1 MLTTTTTLGGHG
13 TGRFPDRA
21 VPVRSFHDIESGH
34 LDRDS
39 PMAVLFSGGLDSTYL
54 LHRLTAAGFE
64 NIHAVYADLGAGE
77 DIEEQKRVAEQL
89 SVHLHILDGQ
99 RVFADEYVR
108 PAVAAQSLYLGTHP
122 ISSSL
127 SRPLIAKLAVER
139 ATALGATG
147 ILHTANRS
155 QNTMRRL
162 NGALR
167 NLGWAGAYGSPYD
180 LDPVERDQKVRELES
195 RGLVH
200 MSKRLT
206 SVDSNLWCREFES
219 GVLDDPEGHD
229 VPEHLY
235 RWSVLPA
242 QDAGTEME
250 IGFDRGVPCSVDGTE
265 LPLREVIDTLNHRV
279 GSCGIGRYSG
289 LEHLEGGQKVLELR
303 EMPAAWILLRTY
315 RHLETATLDA
325 ESIREKMHIE
335 QIWVREALEGRWF
348 ANLRRA
354 SQSFIETCAAQVTG
368 VVRWRLRHGT
378 ADTLSIRATHP
389 LYLRD
394 REAWERRAT
403 ANDPMPTTGSR
414 SAPPTASN
422 D

>member
-1 MLTTTTTLGGHG
+1 MLTPTTTPGEYNAPP
-13 TGRFPDRA
+13 FADRSGI
-21 VPVRSFHDIESGH
+21 VRSFHDIESGR

-39 PMAVLFSGGLDSTYL
+39 PVVVLFSGGLDSTYL
-54 LHRLTAAGFE
+54 LHRLTSAGFGD
-64 NIHAVYADLGAGE
+64 IHAVYADLGAGE
-77 DIEEQKRVAEQL
+77 DIEEQKQVAEQL
-89 SVHLHILDGQ
+89 SVHLHILDGRQ
-99 RVFADEYVR
+99 TFAEEYVR
-108 PAVAAQSLYLGTHP
+108 PAVAAQSVYLGTHP

-127 SRPLIAKLAVER
+127 SRPLIAKLAVEQ
-139 ATALGATG
+139 ATALGAAG

-162 NGALR
+162 NGALGD
-167 NLGWAGAYGSPYD
+167 LGWAGVYGSPYD

-219 GVLDDPEGHD
+219 GVLEDPEEHS

-235 RWSVLPA
+235 RWSVLPSPRT
-242 QDAGTEME
+242 GTDIE
-250 IGFDRGVPCSVDGTE
+250 IGFRGGVPCSVDGTE

-279 GSCGIGRYSG
+279 GACGIGRYSG
-289 LEHLEGGQKVLELR
+289 LEHLQGGQKVLELR
-303 EMPAAWILLRTY
+303 EMPAAWILLRSY
-315 RHLETATLDA
+315 RHLETATVDA

-354 SQSFIETCAAQVTG
+354 SQSFIDACASQVTG
-368 VVRWRLRHGT
+368 TVRWRLRDGT
-378 ADTLSIRATHP
+378 ADTLSIRAEHP

-403 ANDPMPTTGSR
+403 AGPL
-414 SAPPTASN
+414 A
-422 D
+422 